1 MYMYTMTKKIG
12 HDIMDRLLMRQ
23 HSNRFDFGSHPSF
36 SARSRLMWVRANQQ
50 TRHHSTMVP
59 GIYLQEIIP
68 CRKYVCM
75 GCAQEIQCSLDQEV
89 VISQIIIVVSIVS
102 GPTTSI
108 DAITIVVSVVVIV
121 VEVVVVVVVR
131 VIAVVVGPI
140 IIV

>member
-23 HSNRFDFGSHPSF
+23 HRFDFGSHASF

-102 GPTTSI
+102 GPTASI